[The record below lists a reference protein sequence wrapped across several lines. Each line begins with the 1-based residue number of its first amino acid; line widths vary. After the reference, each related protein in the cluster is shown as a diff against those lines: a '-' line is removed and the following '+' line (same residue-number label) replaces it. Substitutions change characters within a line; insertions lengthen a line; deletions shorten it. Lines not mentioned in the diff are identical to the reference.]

1 MRKLLLVLL
10 PLFIFIL
17 ASANAALSVVAL
29 DTGDQLIGEI
39 LPESSPATLVLRSP
53 LLGEIKVPRARI
65 ISTKAKALKP
75 LIGKAS
81 TAVQGKPKNVE
92 DSEIKKESIAE
103 ERKIIDKFLKF
114 KAPQLLVG

>member
-39 LPESSPATLVLRSP
+39 LPESSPATLMLRSP
-53 LLGEIKVPRARI
+53 LLGEIKVPRARV

-75 LIGKAS
+75 L
-81 TAVQGKPKNVE
+81 TMRWPT
-92 DSEIKKESIAE
+92 
-103 ERKIIDKFLKF
+103 
-114 KAPQLLVG
+114 